1 MNGTVMLS
9 SALQHKGG
17 DFHQREG
24 IIRTHGQIL
33 TDWLVD
39 YCVLLSVEG
48 WGAGVRLNTALEKKL
63 YYLLVELGFLE
74 LGFPPTLRIFR
85 IMLLCGFKTINIFVQ
100 SYHYYHHNNTTLSC

>member
-1 MNGTVMLS
+1 MLS

-48 WGAGVRLNTALEKKL
+48 WGAGVRLNTALEKK
-63 YYLLVELGFLE
+63 
-74 LGFPPTLRIFR
+74 
-85 IMLLCGFKTINIFVQ
+85 MCGFKTINIFVQ